1 MYYSGKFDE
10 EEWLPEDHLEDSE
23 ELDEDLYSY
32 TAGEYKYRYCTDDR
46 GRIIRCVADPLRFTK
61 RDERLEH
68 DQNTLGKLEGDQ
80 AGHLIAD
87 RFGGSPNLDNLVS
100 MSSKVNL
107 SVYKE
112 IENKCAKSLRGGYY
126 TMLKIDI
133 QYNGNE
139 VRPASFLVTYVASGE
154 VHVVFIPNT

>member
-87 RFGGSPNLDNLVS
+87 RFGGSPNLDNLVIFAGACQS
-100 MSSKVNL
+100 FFEAIMASRSKL
-107 SVYKE
+107 CFFAC
-112 IENKCAKSLRGGYY
+112 ENINRFYGSIISRRKNSNNR
-126 TMLKIDI
+126 
-133 QYNGNE
+133 
-139 VRPASFLVTYVASGE
+139 
-154 VHVVFIPNT
+154 